1 MNLSLLFDIIGFC
14 GVGVLLFAFYGSQT
28 GKIPPTD
35 IRSPVIN
42 LAGATLLLISLL
54 YHWNTASVFFE
65 LCWIAI
71 SLYGIVKI
79 LKQKKAASS

>member
-1 MNLSLLFDIIGFC
+1 MSLSLFFDIIGFC
-14 GVGVLLFAFYGSQT
+14 GVGTLLLAFQLAQT
-28 GKIPPTD
+28 GKIVPTQLTY
-35 IRSPVIN
+35 PLMN
-42 LAGATLLLISLL
+42 LGGASLLLISLL

-79 LKQKKAASS
+79 LRNRKAAP

>member
-1 MNLSLLFDIIGFC
+1 MIGFC
-14 GVGVLLFAFYGSQT
+14 GVGTLLMAFLFSQT

-35 IRSPVIN
+35 IRSPIIN
-42 LAGATLLLISLL
+42 LVGATLLLISLL

-71 SLYGIVKI
+71 SLYGIWKI
-79 LKQKKAASS
+79 LKNKREQ

>member
-1 MNLSLLFDIIGFC
+1 MNLGLLFDIIGFC
-14 GVGVLLFAFYGSQT
+14 GVGTLLFAFYLAQSGRVSPQ
-28 GKIPPTD
+28 D

-42 LAGATLLLISLL
+42 LIGATLLLISLL

-71 SLYGIVKI
+71 SLYGIWKI
-79 LKQKKAASS
+79 LKNKKVQP